1 MPSESH
7 RLKSLTHRDRQ
18 VLEHVARYRMAT
30 TTTLRQG
37 LFPKL
42 SANAVGKIANRLCR
56 AGFLAKYP
64 LVHPSPYFVL
74 GSRGANVL
82 GLGSHRTTPLGPQ
95 ALPIDYALLLYCVLG
110 QQHRHRL
117 LSQELLELCPWLPSP
132 LVAVPHCLDP
142 HKQVLELVRV
152 DLGGPADHVARRAVQ
167 EIAARRR
174 IPEFFAML
182 AEGRFRLVVITATK
196 NKSQALR
203 SALQQHDWPAGMQVH
218 FSVVPQLLRFIVRTS
233 HSGNSHA

>member
-1 MPSESH
+1 MPTES
-7 RLKSLTHRDRQ
+7 LKSNSLTSRDRQ
-18 VLEHVARYRMAT
+18 VLEHVARYRMT
-30 TTTLRQG
+30 TSTTLRQS
-37 LFPKL
+37 LFPQL
-42 SANAVGKIANRLCR
+42 SANAVGKIVNRLYR
-56 AGFLAKYP
+56 AGLLAKYP

-74 GSRGANVL
+74 GAKGANVL

-95 ALPIDYALLLYCVLG
+95 ALPIDYAVLLYCVLG
-110 QQHRHRL
+110 QQPRHRL
-117 LSQELLELCPWLPSP
+117 LSHELFELCPWLPP
-132 LVAVPHCLDP
+132 PMTAVPHCLDP
-142 HKQVLELVRV
+142 RQRVLELVRV

-167 EIAARRR
+167 DIAARRR
-174 IPEFFAML
+174 LPEFLALL

-233 HSGNSHA
+233 HSGDSYA